1 MNFDFSGQTAL
12 VTGASQGI
20 GRAIARMLAAQGVRV
35 AMAARR
41 IALLQALRDD
51 IVRGGGVEPAVIEA
65 DLYAEDAAERLA
77 DAATR
82 ALGRVDI
89 LVNSAG
95 GSRPIGFDATKAQW
109 LEGLTLNFLR
119 IRELTHALVPGMRQR
134 SWGRVVNLTG
144 TSEPRVL
151 NAAFSA
157 KAAVHVWAKALSR
170 EVARDGVT
178 VNCIQPGRIR
188 SEQIGKR
195 YPTLEDELAFAREE
209 IPAGRFGEPEE
220 LAHLAVFLASPL
232 AGYIT
237 GTVIPV
243 DGGMYRFAF

>member
-1 MNFDFSGQTAL
+1 MNFDFHGQTAL

-20 GRAIARMLAAQGVRV
+20 GRAVARMLAGQGVKV
-35 AMAARR
+35 AVAARR
-41 IALLQALRDD
+41 VSLLEALRDE
-51 IVRGGGVEPAVIEA
+51 ISAQGGAEPAIIEA
-65 DLYAEDAAERLA
+65 DLYPEGAAEALA
-77 DAATR
+77 ASATR

-95 GSRPIGFDATKAQW
+95 GSRPIPVNAEKAQW
-109 LEGLTLNFLR
+109 MEALTLNFLR
-119 IRELTHALVPGMRQR
+119 LRELTHALVPAMRAHR
-134 SWGRVVNLTG
+134 WGRVVNLTG
-144 TSEPRVL
+144 TSEPRML

-157 KAAVHVWAKALSR
+157 KAAVHVWAKGLSR
-170 EVARDGVT
+170 EIAADGVT
-178 VNCIQPGRIR
+178 INCIQPGRIR
-188 SEQIGKR
+188 SEQIAKR

-209 IPAGRFGEPEE
+209 IPAGRFGDPEE

-232 AGYIT
+232 ASYIT